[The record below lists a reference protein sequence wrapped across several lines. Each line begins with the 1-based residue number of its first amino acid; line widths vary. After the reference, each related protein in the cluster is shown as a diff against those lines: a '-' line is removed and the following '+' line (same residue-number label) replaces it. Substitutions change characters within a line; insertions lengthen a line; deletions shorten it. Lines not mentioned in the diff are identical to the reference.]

1 MNKMEGTS
9 LDLEK
14 LNIEK
19 IKELFPNVVTEGKV
33 DFDKLRIILGDQID
47 DRVEKYQFTW
57 NGKSDTIKLA
67 QSPSTGTLIP
77 SKEDSKNWD
86 TTGNLYIEGDN
97 LEVLKQLQKTY
108 YGKVKMIYID
118 PPYNTGG
125 DFVYKDDFKDNIKN
139 YKEQTQQTG
148 RANPETNG
156 RYHTDWLNM
165 IYARLILARNLL
177 SEEGAILIHID
188 ENEVYNLQFITR
200 EIFGIE
206 NELGTV
212 IWDKRNP
219 KGTTI
224 GVAYQHE
231 SILAYC
237 KNRTLFTNN
246 NFTKKKENAEAMI
259 RKVKSLY
266 NQKGIIND
274 SLRLEYK
281 NWLKLNK
288 NNFSGGELA
297 YNLIDDNG
305 DIYRIVSMAA
315 PDKPE
320 TRSHRPLIHPIT
332 NKECPTPAKGWRFTD
347 ETMDDLLSRDK
358 IEFGIDETTQPNQ
371 KYYLKDNMEESVSS
385 LIYFGGSDDAL
396 GLPFDNPKPL
406 YIAKRLLYT
415 VCKDKDSIVM
425 DFFSGSATTAHAVMQ
440 LNAEDGG
447 NRKFIM
453 VQLPELSDKSSE
465 AYKAGYKNICEI
477 GKERI
482 RRAGDLIKEKLIEKK
497 NNAGLLDEN
506 VIDPDTFDNGFKVFK
521 LESTNI
527 NPWDGTIKLNEET
540 IFSQTEVIKE
550 DRSNLDVLYEI
561 MLKYGVFDK
570 PVQEIKVNTKTMHSV
585 ADGYLIVCLDNNIT
599 LEDVKEIGKLKPRN
613 VIFKESGFANDNDK
627 INATYTLEKLGVEE
641 IKSI

>member
-1 MNKMEGTS
+1 MNKMEGKS

-67 QSPSTGTLIP
+67 QTPSTGTLIP

-108 YGKVKMIYID
+108 YGKIKMIYID

-139 YKEQTQQTG
+139 YKEQTQQTS

-165 IYARLILARNLL
+165 MYSRLMLAKNLL
-177 SEEGAILIHID
+177 SNEGVIFISID
-188 ENEVYNLQFITR
+188 ENENYNLIKLCN
-200 EIFGIE
+200 EIFGEFNRISDMVNITGASQNGE
-206 NELGTV
+206 
-212 IWDKRNP
+212 
-219 KGTTI
+219 
-224 GVAYQHE
+224 GVLIQKNYE
-231 SILAYC
+231 TCLVYC
-237 KNRTLFTNN
+237 KNLSLLKIN
-246 NFTKKKENAEAMI
+246 
-259 RKVKSLY
+259 KVDKA
-266 NQKGIIND
+266 NE
-274 SLRLEYK
+274 SLRSLADAPTPLNTRPDMGYTIYYNELNDDIIPLKDYDKNLIHSNDEKVVYK
-281 NWLKLNK
+281 NNKKLIDQGYIPIRPGKK
-288 NNFSGGELA
+288 NNLLHRWRWGFETFIERKDEIIIQKTNGNFIPYFRQSG
-297 YNLIDDNG
+297 YNPPRNILNYSVGTNEVKKIFDDTKLFEFPKSTNMLKYLISIG
-305 DIYRIVSMAA
+305 
-315 PDKPE
+315 
-320 TRSHRPLIHPIT
+320 T
-332 NKECPTPAKGWRFTD
+332 N
-347 ETMDDLLSRDK
+347 
-358 IEFGIDETTQPNQ
+358 
-371 KYYLKDNMEESVSS
+371 
-385 LIYFGGSDDAL
+385 SDD
-396 GLPFDNPKPL
+396 
-406 YIAKRLLYT
+406 
-415 VCKDKDSIVM
+415 IVI

-453 VQLPELSDKSSE
+453 VQLPELTDESSE
-465 AYKAGYKNICEI
+465 AYKAGYKNLCEI

-482 RRAGDLIKEKLIEKK
+482 RRAGEQIKQELIEKK
-497 NNAGLLDEN
+497 NKAGLLDDN
-506 VIDPDTFDNGFKVFK
+506 IIDPETFDNGFKVFK
-521 LESTNI
+521 LDSTNI
-527 NPWDGTIKLNEET
+527 NPWDGTIKLNDET

-550 DRSNLDVLYEI
+550 DRSTLDVLYEI

-570 PVQEIKVNTKTMHSV
+570 PVKEIKVNTKTMHSV
-585 ADGYLIVCLDNNIT
+585 ADGYLIVCLDNHIT
-599 LEDVKEIGKLKPRN
+599 LEDVREIGKLKPRN

>member
-1 MNKMEGTS
+1 MNKLDGTS

-14 LNIEK
+14 LNIDK
-19 IKELFPNVVTEGKV
+19 IKELFPNVVTEGKI
-33 DFDKLRIILGDQID
+33 DFDKLKIILGDQID
-47 DRVEKYQFTW
+47 DTVEKYQFTW
-57 NGKSDTIKLA
+57 NGKSSTIKLA

-77 SKEDSKNWD
+77 SKDDSKNWD

-108 YGKVKMIYID
+108 YGKIKMIYID

-125 DFVYKDDFKDNIKN
+125 DFVYKDDFKDNIQN
-139 YKEQTQQTG
+139 YKEQTKQTS

-156 RYHTDWLNM
+156 RFHTDWLNM
-165 IYARLILARNLL
+165 MYSRLMLARNLL
-177 SEEGAILIHID
+177 SDDGAILIHID
-188 ENEVYNLQFITR
+188 EHEVSKLQIICC
-200 EIFGIE
+200 EIFGSD
-206 NELGTV
+206 NELGLV
-212 IWDKRNP
+212 VWDKRNP

-231 SILAYC
+231 SILAFC
-237 KNRTLFTNN
+237 KNRTSFANTI
-246 NFTKKKENAEAMI
+246 FTKKKENAESMLNF
-259 RKVKSLY
+259 VKALKSQ
-266 NQKGIIND
+266 NGSIN
-274 SLRLEYK
+274 EAVKTKYK
-281 NWLKLNK
+281 EWLKTNK
-288 NNFSGGELA
+288 NDFSGGELA
-297 YNLIDDNG
+297 YNLIDNNG

-320 TRSHRPLIHPIT
+320 TRSHRPLIHPLT
-332 NKECPTPAKGWRFTD
+332 KKPCPTPAKGWRFTD
-347 ETMDDLLSRDK
+347 ETMDDLLLNGK
-358 IEFGIDETTQPNQ
+358 IEFGVDHTTQPNQ
-371 KYYLKDNMEESVSS
+371 RYYLKENMEESVSS
-385 LIYFGGSDDAL
+385 LIYYGGSDDAL

-406 YIAKRLLYT
+406 YISKRLVYT
-415 VCKDKDSIVM
+415 VSKDKESLVL

-453 VQLPELSDKSSE
+453 VQLPELTDVTSE

-482 RRAGDLIKEKLIEKK
+482 RRAGDQIKQELIDKK
-497 NNAGLLDEN
+497 NKAGLLDDN
-506 VIDPDTFDNGFKVFK
+506 IVDPETFDNGFKVFK

-527 NPWDGTIKLNEET
+527 IPWDGTIKFDEDT

-550 DRSNLDVLYEI
+550 DRTSLDVLYEI

-570 PVQEIKVNTKTMHSV
+570 PVELIKVNGKTMYSI
-585 ADGYLIVCLDNNIT
+585 AKGYLIVCLDNNIS
-599 LEDVKEIGKLKPRN
+599 LEDVKEIGKLKPCN
-613 VIFKESGFANDNDK
+613 VIFKESGFRNDNDK

-641 IKSI
+641 VKSI

>member
-14 LNIEK
+14 FNIEK
-19 IKELFPNVVTEGKV
+19 IKELFPNVVTESKI

-57 NGKSDTIKLA
+57 NGKASTIKLA
-67 QSPSTGTLIP
+67 QTPSTGTLIP
-77 SKEDSKNWD
+77 CKEESKNWD
-86 TTGNLYIEGDN
+86 TTENLYIEGDN

-108 YGKVKMIYID
+108 YGKIKMIYID

-139 YKEQTQQTG
+139 YKEQTQQTS

-165 IYARLILARNLL
+165 MYSRLMLARNLL
-177 SEEGAILIHID
+177 SDDGAILIHID
-188 ENEVYNLQFITR
+188 EHEVYNLQIICG
-200 EIFGIE
+200 EIFGSD
-206 NELGTV
+206 NELGV
-212 IWDKRNP
+212 IIWDKRNP

-231 SILAYC
+231 SILVLC
-237 KNRTLFTNN
+237 KNKTLFANN
-246 NFTKKKENAEAMI
+246 NFTKKKENAESMI
-259 RKVKSLY
+259 NVVRTLY
-266 NQKGIIND
+266 SQNGGINNTV
-274 SLRLEYK
+274 RNKYK
-281 NWLKLNK
+281 EWLKTNK
-288 NNFSGGELA
+288 NNMSGGELA
-297 YNLIDDNG
+297 YNLIDESG

-320 TRSHRPLIHPIT
+320 TRSHRPLLHPIS
-332 NKECPTPAKGWRFTD
+332 KKPCPTPAKGWRFTD
-347 ETMDDLLSRDK
+347 TTMDELLNKNK

-385 LIYFGGSDDAL
+385 LFYYGGSDDAL
-396 GLPFDNPKPL
+396 GLPFENPKPI
-406 YIAKRLLYT
+406 YIAKRLVHT
-415 VCKDKDSIVM
+415 ASKDKNSIVL

-453 VQLPELSDKSSE
+453 VQLPEITDESSE

-482 RRAGDLIKEKLIEKK
+482 RRAGDRIKQELIDKK
-497 NNAGLLDEN
+497 NKAGLLDWDI
-506 VIDPDTFDNGFKVFK
+506 IDPETFDNGFKVFK

-527 NPWDGTIKLNEET
+527 NPWDGTIKLNEDT
-540 IFSQTEVIKE
+540 IFSQSEVIKE
-550 DRSNLDVLYEI
+550 DRSNFDVLYEI

-570 PVQEIKVNTKTMHSV
+570 PAQEIKVNTKTMYSV
-585 ADGYLIVCLDNNIT
+585 AEGYLIVCLDNNIT
-599 LEDVKEIGKLKPRN
+599 LDDVKEIGKLKPRN
-613 VIFKESGFANDNDK
+613 VIFKESGFTNDNDK

>member
-1 MNKMEGTS
+1 MNKIESTS

-14 LNIEK
+14 LNVEK
-19 IKELFPNVVTEGKV
+19 IKELFPNVVTEGKI
-33 DFDKLRIILGDQID
+33 DFDKLKIILGDQVD

-57 NGKSDTIKLA
+57 NGKSNTIKLA

-77 SKEDSKNWD
+77 SKDDSKNWD
-86 TTGNLYIEGDN
+86 RTGNLYIEGDN

-108 YGKVKMIYID
+108 YGKIKMIYID

-125 DFVYKDDFKDNIKN
+125 DFVYKDDFKDNIQN
-139 YKEQTQQTG
+139 YKEQTKQTS

-165 IYARLILARNLL
+165 MYSRLMLARNIL
-177 SEEGAILIHID
+177 SDDGAILIHID
-188 ENEVYNLQFITR
+188 EHEVSKLQIICC
-200 EIFGIE
+200 EIFGSD
-206 NELGTV
+206 NELGLV
-212 IWDKRNP
+212 VWDKRNP

-224 GVAYQHE
+224 GIAYQHE
-231 SILAYC
+231 SILAFC
-237 KNRTLFTNN
+237 KNRSSFANN
-246 NFTKKKENAEAMI
+246 IFTKKKENAESMLNF
-259 RKVKSLY
+259 VKTLKSQY
-266 NQKGIIND
+266 GSINEAV
-274 SLRLEYK
+274 RTKYK
-281 NWLKLNK
+281 EWLKTNK
-288 NNFSGGELA
+288 NDFSGGELA

-320 TRSHRPLIHPIT
+320 TRSHRPLIHPLT
-332 NKECPTPAKGWRFTD
+332 KKPCPTPAKGWRFTD
-347 ETMDDLLSRDK
+347 DTMDDLLHNGK
-358 IEFGIDETTQPNQ
+358 IEFGVDHTTQPNQ
-371 KYYLKDNMEESVSS
+371 RYYLKENMEESVSS
-385 LIYFGGSDDAL
+385 LIYYGGSDDAL

-406 YIAKRLLYT
+406 YISKRLVYT
-415 VCKDKDSIVM
+415 VSKDKESIVL

-453 VQLPELSDKSSE
+453 VQLPELTDESSE

-482 RRAGDLIKEKLIEKK
+482 RRAGEQIKQDLVDKRNK
-497 NNAGLLDEN
+497 AGLLDDN
-506 VIDPDTFDNGFKVFK
+506 IVDPETFDNGFKVFK

-527 NPWDGTIKLNEET
+527 IPWDGTIKFDEDT

-550 DRSNLDVLYEI
+550 DRTSLDVLYEI

-570 PVQEIKVNTKTMHSV
+570 PVEAIKVNGKTMYSI
-585 ADGYLIVCLDNNIT
+585 AKGYLIVCLDNNIS
-599 LEDVKEIGKLKPRN
+599 LEDVKGIGKLKPRN
-613 VIFKESGFANDNDK
+613 VIFKESGFRNDNDK

-641 IKSI
+641 VKSI

>member
-86 TTGNLYIEGDN
+86 TTGNLFIEGDN

-125 DFVYKDDFKDNIKN
+125 DFVYKDDFRNNIKN
-139 YKEQTQQTG
+139 YKEQTQQTS

-165 IYARLILARNLL
+165 MYSRLMLAKNLL
-177 SEEGAILIHID
+177 TQDGLIFLSIDDTEYANLNKILH
-188 ENEVYNLQFITR
+188 
-200 EIFGIE
+200 EIFGESNYIATAVRKRRDSQANLSKNISPIHEYVLIYSKTDQALLNKTKADVNINSYKNPDDDPRGPYVTMPCTNKGGAIYEVETPFGGMIKEEWRFKRETYDKLLNE
-206 NELGTV
+206 NKIVFPREGKGKPRYKLFLSEKLENGVLPNTW
-212 IWDKRNP
+212 WDKLDSNQE
-219 KGTTI
+219 
-224 GVAYQHE
+224 A
-231 SILAYC
+231 
-237 KNRTLFTNN
+237 
-246 NFTKKKENAEAMI
+246 TKEI
-259 RKVKSLY
+259 KSLFDY
-266 NQKGIIND
+266 LVFDTPKPTGFIKYC
-274 SLRLEYK
+274 L
-281 NWLKLNK
+281 
-288 NNFSGGELA
+288 ELA
-297 YNLIDDNG
+297 T
-305 DIYRIVSMAA
+305 
-315 PDKPE
+315 K
-320 TRSHRPLIHPIT
+320 
-332 NKECPTPAKGWRFTD
+332 
-347 ETMDDLLSRDK
+347 
-358 IEFGIDETTQPNQ
+358 
-371 KYYLKDNMEESVSS
+371 
-385 LIYFGGSDDAL
+385 
-396 GLPFDNPKPL
+396 
-406 YIAKRLLYT
+406 
-415 VCKDKDSIVM
+415 KDSIIL
-425 DFFSGSATTAHAVMQ
+425 DFFSGSSTTAHAVMK
-440 LNAEDGG
+440 LNSEDGG

-453 VQLPELSDKSSE
+453 VQLPELTDESSD
-465 AYKAGYKNICEI
+465 AYKAGYTNLCEI

-482 RRAGDLIKEKLIEKK
+482 RRAGEQIKQELMDKK
-497 NNAGLLDEN
+497 NKAGLLVDN
-506 VIDPDTFDNGFKVFK
+506 IIDPDAFDNGFKVFK
-521 LESTNI
+521 LDSTNI
-527 NPWDGTIKLNEET
+527 NPWDGTIKLDETT
-540 IFSQTEVIKE
+540 IFTQSEVIKE

-570 PVQEIKVNTKTMHSV
+570 PAKEIKVNTKTMYSV

>member
-1 MNKMEGTS
+1 MNKIESTS

-14 LNIEK
+14 LNVEK
-19 IKELFPNVVTEGKV
+19 IKELFPNVVTEGKI
-33 DFDKLRIILGDQID
+33 DFDKLKIILGDQVD

-57 NGKSDTIKLA
+57 NGKSNTIKLA

-77 SKEDSKNWD
+77 SKDDSKNWN
-86 TTGNLYIEGDN
+86 TTENLYIEGDN

-108 YGKVKMIYID
+108 YGKIKMIYID

-139 YKEQTQQTG
+139 YKEQTKQTS

-165 IYARLILARNLL
+165 MYSRLMLARNLL
-177 SEEGAILIHID
+177 SDDGAILIHID
-188 ENEVYNLQFITR
+188 EHEVSKLQIICC
-200 EIFGIE
+200 EIFGSD
-206 NELGTV
+206 NELGLV
-212 IWDKRNP
+212 VWDKRNP

-231 SILAYC
+231 SILAFC
-237 KNRTLFTNN
+237 KNRSSFANN
-246 NFTKKKENAEAMI
+246 IFTKKKENAESMLNF
-259 RKVKSLY
+259 VKTLKSQY
-266 NQKGIIND
+266 GSINEAV
-274 SLRLEYK
+274 RTKYK
-281 NWLKLNK
+281 EWLKTNK
-288 NNFSGGELA
+288 NDFSGGELA

-320 TRSHRPLIHPIT
+320 TRSHRPLIHPLT
-332 NKECPTPAKGWRFTD
+332 KKPCPTPAKGWRFTD
-347 ETMDDLLSRDK
+347 DTMDDLLHNGK
-358 IEFGIDETTQPNQ
+358 IEFGVDHTTQPNQ
-371 KYYLKDNMEESVSS
+371 RYYLKENMEESVSS
-385 LIYFGGSDDAL
+385 LIYYGGSDDAL

-406 YIAKRLLYT
+406 YISKRLVYT
-415 VCKDKDSIVM
+415 VSKDKESIVL

-453 VQLPELSDKSSE
+453 VQLPELTDESSE

-482 RRAGDLIKEKLIEKK
+482 RRAGEQIKQDLIDKK
-497 NNAGLLDEN
+497 NKVGLLDDN
-506 VIDPDTFDNGFKVFK
+506 IVDPETFDNGFKVFK

-527 NPWDGTIKLNEET
+527 IPWDGTIKFDENT

-550 DRSNLDVLYEI
+550 DRTSLDVLYEI

-570 PVQEIKVNTKTMHSV
+570 PVEEIKVNGKTMYSI
-585 ADGYLIVCLDNNIT
+585 AKGYLIVCLDNNIS

-613 VIFKESGFANDNDK
+613 VIFKESGFRNDNDK

-641 IKSI
+641 VKSI

>member
-67 QSPSTGTLIP
+67 QTPSTGTLIP

-139 YKEQTQQTG
+139 YKEQTQQTS

-165 IYARLILARNLL
+165 MYSRLMLARNLL

-188 ENEVYNLQFITR
+188 ENEVHNLQFITR

-206 NELGTV
+206 NELGTM

-237 KNRTLFTNN
+237 KNRTLFANN
-246 NFTKKKENAEAMI
+246 NFTKKKENAESMI
-259 RKVKSLY
+259 RMVKSLY
-266 NQKGIIND
+266 NQYGTINN
-274 SLRLEYK
+274 SLRLKYK
-281 NWLKLNK
+281 NWLKSNK
-288 NNFSGGELA
+288 NDFSGGELA

-332 NKECPTPAKGWRFTD
+332 KKACPTPAKGWRFTD
-347 ETMDDLLSRDK
+347 ETMDDLLLRDK
-358 IEFGIDETTQPNQ
+358 IEFGIDESTQPNQ
-371 KYYLKDNMEESVSS
+371 KYFLKENMEESVAS

-396 GLPFDNPKPL
+396 GLPFDNPKPT

-425 DFFSGSATTAHAVMQ
+425 DFFSGSATTAHALMQ
-440 LNAEDGG
+440 LNSEDGG

-453 VQLPELSDKSSE
+453 VQLPELTDKSSE

-497 NNAGLLDEN
+497 NNAGLLNEN
-506 VIDPDTFDNGFKVFK
+506 VINPDTFDNGFKVFK
-521 LESTNI
+521 LDSTNI

-550 DRSNLDVLYEI
+550 GRSNLDVLYEI

-570 PVQEIKVNTKTMHSV
+570 PAKEIKVNSKTMYSV